1 MPFAASRIHDIMLL
15 LMLYPRFCIYLR
27 FAFFPSSAAV
37 CAQHIR
43 RLPKGCR
50 ACRTVIHF
58 ILSVPA
64 SKLNASELGFRFLP
78 PRPSPILLFLPP
90 DPHIPPHFVRN
101 LLLRPQNAI
110 FKPSKN
116 RLIFCFHFLWK
127 KSRKSW
133 ILASQ
138 NASKTVPKSIQ
149 NRWSQKHT
157 IFHRFLLIFCCLL
170 QEPNLKFHAPTQCF
184 VSFSQQS
191 SVRFWPACLVQK
203 TYQKPF
209 QNEARTL

>member
-1 MPFAASRIHDIMLL
+1 MGSGFLPEV
-15 LMLYPRFCIYLR
+15 
-27 FAFFPSSAAV
+27 PSP
-37 CAQHIR
+37 H
-43 RLPKGCR
+43 PK
-50 ACRTVIHF
+50 
-58 ILSVPA
+58 
-64 SKLNASELGFRFLP
+64 FLP
-78 PRPSPILLFLPP
+78 PG
-90 DPHIPPHFVRN
+90 PHVPPHFVRN

-138 NASKTVPKSIQ
+138 NASKTVPKSIE

-184 VSFSQQS
+184 VGISQKS
-191 SVRFWPACLVQK
+191 NVRFWHAFRVRK

-209 QNEARTL
+209 QNQVRTP

>member
-1 MPFAASRIHDIMLL
+1 MQC
-15 LMLYPRFCIYLR
+15 PRFGIYFGFSFL
-27 FAFFPSSAAV
+27 PCSAAV
-37 CAQHIR
+37 RAQHIR

-50 ACRTVIHF
+50 ACRIVIHF

-116 RLIFCFHFLWK
+116 HLIFCFHFFSK
-127 KSRKSW
+127 KMQKSW

-138 NASKTVPKSIQ
+138 NPPKIHSKCLQ
-149 NRWSQKHT
+149 NRCPTKPAF
-157 IFHRFLLIFCCLL
+157 FHRFFAY
-170 QEPNLKFHAPTQCF
+170 FGCF
-184 VSFSQQS
+184 RLCALFLGS
-191 SVRFWPACLVQK
+191 A
-203 TYQKPF
+203 
-209 QNEARTL
+209 